1 MNTFNS
7 DRHGMV
13 GFPGESSELHVWWKI
28 YDQHLKDQGVKDS
41 ARPWYQR
48 RVRQLLKRH
57 PGVHPCA
64 LRAADINAFLVALGG
79 MNLAEW
85 QRLQALDALERFGRY
100 ARLPWAEGADGER
113 DHLSQ
118 NLADDR
124 GNPVAGVDWHGWRQR
139 WSTAATPEEAAL
151 LEGGRLPEDPI
162 MRRFVLRLRLR
173 HRSIRTEQSY
183 VQWVER
189 CLFFHGFSLAAS
201 LQPQHIGPFLDFLV
215 GERGVSASTQ
225 RQALCALVDFMR
237 EGQGLSQVDV
247 GDYRPSKSPRQVP
260 TVLSRE
266 EVKILLAQVREPALA
281 LLVSLLYGAG
291 LRLSEALRLRV
302 KDMDLANGLI
312 QVQFGKGGTSR
323 RTPLPQ
329 VCRKAIDE
337 QVARAAALHRQ
348 DLELGYG
355 MASMGP
361 ELAVKFGASARQWAW
376 QYVFPSTRLAVDPRD
391 GLVKRHHL
399 DASHVQRVVREA
411 ARRASISK
419 RCTCHTL
426 RHSFATHLLEAGSDI
441 RTVQELL
448 GHQDVATTMI
458 YTHVL
463 NRPGLSVRSP
473 IDSLL

>member
-1 MNTFNS
+1 MNTFQAGNGPE
-7 DRHGMV
+7 D
-13 GFPGESSELHVWWKI
+13 GFLEDTPELRSWWRL
-28 YDQHLKDQGVKDS
+28 YDQHLQDQGVKDS

-48 RVRQLLKRH
+48 RVRQLLQRH
-57 PGVHPCA
+57 PGVHPGA
-64 LRAADINAFLVALGG
+64 LQAADIVAFLTALGG
-79 MNLAEW
+79 MNLADW

-100 ARLPWAEGADGER
+100 ARMPWVDGPITCQDRVYGGAGEGAGI
-113 DHLSQ
+113 
-118 NLADDR
+118 
-124 GNPVAGVDWHGWRQR
+124 DWQGWRRR
-139 WSTAATPEEAAL
+139 WSTAAGPEEAAM
-151 LEGGRLPEDPI
+151 LERGRLPEDPA

-173 HRSIRTEQSY
+173 HRSLRTEQSY

-189 CLFFHGFSLAAS
+189 CLHFHDFSVGAD

-215 GERGVSASTQ
+215 GERGVSGSTQ

-237 EGQGLSQVDV
+237 EAQGLSEVDI
-247 GDYRPSKSPRQVP
+247 GDYRPAKSPRQVP

-266 EVKILLAQVREPALA
+266 EVKALLAQLQEPALA

-302 KDMDLANGLI
+302 KDLDLANGLI

-329 VCRKAIDE
+329 VCRSAIEE
-337 QVARAAALHRQ
+337 QLARAAAQHRQ

-355 MASMGP
+355 KASMSP
-361 ELAVKFGASARQWAW
+361 ELVAKFAESASQWAW
-376 QYVFPSTRLAVDPRD
+376 QYVFPSARLAVDPRD
-391 GLVKRHHL
+391 GKVKRHHL

-411 ARRASISK
+411 ARRAGISK